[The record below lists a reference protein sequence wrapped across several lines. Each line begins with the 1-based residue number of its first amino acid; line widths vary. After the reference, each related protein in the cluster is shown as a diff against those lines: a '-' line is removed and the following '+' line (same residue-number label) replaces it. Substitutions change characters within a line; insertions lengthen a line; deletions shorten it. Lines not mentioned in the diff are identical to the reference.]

1 MVSPMAL
8 TPWSLVRFG
17 RLGLL
22 MLPLLAGACGG
33 HEFHTEREVFAHF
46 KQHRHGFQQAAEV
59 FVVMQTR
66 AVEIP
71 DVVPRENENPLVR
84 LARELRVSAVAVVP
98 GTAPSSEQWVQF
110 RLRQRLLTSTYGL
123 IFVPEGHS
131 GALASIQAQMQ
142 TPPHGV
148 RAIRPLDEHWFYFE
162 YD

>member
-1 MVSPMAL
+1 MAL

-22 MLPLLAGACGG
+22 MLPLVAASCGG
-33 HEFHTEREVFAHF
+33 REFHTEREVFAHF
-46 KQHRHGFQQAAEV
+46 KQHRQGFQQAAEV
-59 FVVMQTR
+59 FLVMQTR

-131 GALASIQAQMQ
+131 LALASIQAQIQ

-148 RAIRPLDEHWFYFE
+148 RAIRPLDERWFYFE